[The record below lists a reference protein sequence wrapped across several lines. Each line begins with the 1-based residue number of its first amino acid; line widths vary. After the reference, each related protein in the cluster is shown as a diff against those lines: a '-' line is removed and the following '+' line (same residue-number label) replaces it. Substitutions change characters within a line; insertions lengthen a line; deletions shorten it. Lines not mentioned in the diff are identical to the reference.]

1 MNRSVPAKDL
11 ILEQFP
17 SLSPSLQ
24 SAARYVLDHQ
34 HEVVVASMRTL
45 AERAGAQPAT
55 FVRLAQQLGY
65 EGWGGLKDAFVADM
79 GLLSDSYGQRAKSLT
94 KRNSRSELIDEM
106 RDSLKSN
113 LDSSYEKSAGALPQ
127 AVDMLRKA
135 AAVHVAGYRASAAI
149 AYSLFYG
156 YRLFRPDVHLL
167 DGAHGGLQWQL
178 RAIRKDH
185 AVVVVSFAP
194 YSSEILQVLDAAK
207 AAGAKAIA
215 LTDSQTSPLAL
226 ACDHTLLFD
235 TNSPS
240 FFPSITAAIAMTE
253 SLLELIVASE
263 GANVSKAMEQ
273 AEESLFASGA
283 YLVAPRK

>member
-1 MNRSVPAKDL
+1 MNRSVQAKDL

-34 HEVVVASMRTL
+34 HEVVVSSMRTI

-65 EGWGGLKDAFVADM
+65 GGWGGLKDAVVADM
-79 GLLSDSYGQRAKSLT
+79 GLLGDSYGQRAKSLT
-94 KRNSRSELIDEM
+94 ERSSRGGLIDEM
-106 RDSLKSN
+106 RSALTSN
-113 LDSSYEKSAGALPQ
+113 LASSYEKSSSKLSEAA
-127 AVDMLRKA
+127 DMLRTA
-135 AAVHVAGYRASAAI
+135 TAVHVAGYRASSAI

-156 YRLFRPDVHLL
+156 YRLFRSDVHLL

-178 RAIRKDH
+178 RAIREGH
-185 AVVVVSFAP
+185 VVVVVSFAP
-194 YSSEILQVLDAAK
+194 YSSEILQVLEAVK

-215 LTDSQTSPLAL
+215 LTDSHASPLAL
-226 ACDHTLLFD
+226 ACDLTLLFD
-235 TNSPS
+235 TDSPS
-240 FFPSITAAIAMTE
+240 FFPSIAAAIAMTE

-263 GANVSKAMEQ
+263 GAHVPEAMERAEQ
-273 AEESLFASGA
+273 ALFASGA
-283 YLVAPRK
+283 YLKDSR